1 MSGTVGDL
9 YRTLAQACFTLLGL
23 WWLVVVN
30 HRQDWMPNPELRR
43 RAWHVSMLFLLP
55 GTASLLALLSPEAV
69 AYWRVPF
76 VVAGLVG
83 AGVAVSALTRADTTG
98 RRLVLAPIA
107 VLYALV
113 ALVAAFPGLV
123 GDVGIGLRPVVV
135 EATLAALALFLGVQ
149 LAWHVFAEAWQR
161 PPAP

>member
-1 MSGTVGDL
+1 VDGAVGDL

-30 HRQDWMPNPELRR
+30 HRQEWMPSRELRR
-43 RAWHVSMLFLLP
+43 RAWQVSMLFMLP
-55 GTASLLALLSPEAV
+55 GTASLLALLSPEDS

-83 AGVAVSALTRADTTG
+83 AGVAAAAIGRTTEAS
-98 RRLVLAPIA
+98 RQLSLAPIA
-107 VLYALV
+107 VLYGLI

-123 GDVGIGLRPVVV
+123 EDVGIDVRPVVV
-135 EATLAALALFLGVQ
+135 EATLAALGLFLGVQ
-149 LAWHVFAEAWQR
+149 LAWQVFAESWQR
-161 PPAP
+161 PPAA